1 MLVSAYRVSERT
13 VGERFKPGRLATK
26 RQSAILQ
33 GRRQVNRGDERPLL
47 VETWLG
53 NTVFVEYMGGQPL
66 EGEVLRRIAAED
78 STADTPQRVK
88 TSFLVLENYNQ
99 YGIEVRFRG
108 DAEPHFLPW
117 GAILR
122 MAEAEGGTPENSEE
136 APSQRTEPR
145 DRGELMA
152 RLVDARTPSE
162 LAGARAT
169 ADDWLAAN
177 PGDGDVRLARERLGV
192 EPEEDLDLEEGS
204 PT

>member
-1 MLVSAYRVSERT
+1 MD
-13 VGERFKPGRLATK
+13 
-26 RQSAILQ
+26 
-33 GRRQVNRGDERPLL
+33 RGDERPLL

-53 NTVFVEYMGGQPL
+53 STVFVEYVGGQPL
-66 EGEVLRRIAAED
+66 EGEVLRRIAAEG

-122 MAEAEGGTPENSEE
+122 MAEAEGGTSEGFEE
-136 APSQRTEPR
+136 APRERTEPRGDGPPR
-145 DRGELMA
+145 DRGELMD
-152 RLVDARTPSE
+152 RLAHARTPSE
-162 LAGARAT
+162 LASARAA

-177 PGDGDVRLARERLGV
+177 PGDGDVRLARERLDA
-192 EPEEDLDLEEGS
+192 EPEEDLELEEGS

>member
-1 MLVSAYRVSERT
+1 VD
-13 VGERFKPGRLATK
+13 
-26 RQSAILQ
+26 
-33 GRRQVNRGDERPLL
+33 RGDERPLL

-53 NTVFVEYMGGQPL
+53 NTVFVEYVGGQPL

-122 MAEAEGGTPENSEE
+122 MAEAEGGTPEGSEE
-136 APSQRTEPR
+136 APSERTERTQGDGPPR
-145 DRGELMA
+145 DRGELMD
-152 RLVDARTPSE
+152 RLADARIPSE
-162 LAGARAT
+162 LVSARAA

-177 PGDGDVRLARERLGV
+177 PGDGDVRLARERLGA
-192 EPEEDLDLEEGS
+192 ESEEDLELEEGS

>member
-1 MLVSAYRVSERT
+1 MD
-13 VGERFKPGRLATK
+13 
-26 RQSAILQ
+26 
-33 GRRQVNRGDERPLL
+33 RGDERPLL

-53 NTVFVEYMGGQPL
+53 NTVFVEYVGGQPL

-88 TSFLVLENYNQ
+88 TSFLVLENYNR

-122 MAEAEGGTPENSEE
+122 MAEAEGASPEGSEE
-136 APSQRTEPR
+136 APSERTERMQGEVPPR
-145 DRGELMA
+145 DREELMD
-152 RLVDARTPSE
+152 RLADAQTPSE
-162 LAGARAT
+162 LASARTA
-169 ADDWLAAN
+169 ADDWLTAN
-177 PGDGDVRLARERLGV
+177 PGDGDVRLARERLGA
-192 EPEEDLDLEEGS
+192 EPEEDLELEEGS

>member
-1 MLVSAYRVSERT
+1 MD
-13 VGERFKPGRLATK
+13 
-26 RQSAILQ
+26 
-33 GRRQVNRGDERPLL
+33 RGDERPLL

-53 NTVFVEYMGGQPL
+53 NTVFVEYVGGQPL
-66 EGEVLRRIAAED
+66 EGDVLRAITAED

-117 GAILR
+117 GAVLR
-122 MAEAEGGTPENSEE
+122 MAKAEGGTLEGSGE
-136 APSQRTEPR
+136 APSERTERTRGEGLPR
-145 DRGELMA
+145 DRGELMTRLAEA
-152 RLVDARTPSE
+152 RIPSE
-162 LAGARAT
+162 LASARTA

-177 PGDGDVRLARERLGV
+177 PGDGDVHLARERLGT
-192 EPEEDLDLEEGS
+192 EPEEDLELEEGS

>member
-1 MLVSAYRVSERT
+1 MD
-13 VGERFKPGRLATK
+13 
-26 RQSAILQ
+26 
-33 GRRQVNRGDERPLL
+33 RGDERPLL

-53 NTVFVEYMGGQPL
+53 NTVFVEYVGGQPL
-66 EGEVLRRIAAED
+66 EGEVLHRIVAED

-122 MAEAEGGTPENSEE
+122 MAEGGTLEGSEE
-136 APSQRTEPR
+136 APSERTEPQGDGPPR
-145 DRGELMA
+145 DRGELMD
-152 RLVDARTPSE
+152 RLADARTSSE
-162 LAGARAT
+162 LASARAA

-192 EPEEDLDLEEGS
+192 EPDEDLDLEAGS